1 LNSTLNST
9 DVRPLIARPD
19 SLLTRDTRFDR
30 SPGMFA
36 SQPLDVAARNP
47 RAPSKVRQLGIPVD
61 AASFQ
66 SKLCFKMQNL
76 GNGGY

>member
-1 LNSTLNST
+1 
-9 DVRPLIARPD
+9 
-19 SLLTRDTRFDR
+19 
-30 SPGMFA
+30 MFA

-76 GNGGY
+76 SNGGY